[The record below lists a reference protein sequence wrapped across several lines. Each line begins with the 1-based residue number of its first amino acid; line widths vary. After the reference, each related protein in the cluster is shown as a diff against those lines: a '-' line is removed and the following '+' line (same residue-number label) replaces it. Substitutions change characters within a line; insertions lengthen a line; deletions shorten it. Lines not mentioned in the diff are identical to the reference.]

1 MMREIKLGDK
11 VRCKITGFMGTAV
24 ARTEFINGCT
34 QYNVVGN
41 VAKDGKYPEEIN
53 IDIESLEVLIVKKKV
68 IKKSDTGGAT
78 TRGIKQRGY

>member
-11 VRCKITGFMGTAV
+11 VKCKITGFIGTAV
-24 ARTEFINGCT
+24 ARTEYINGCT
-34 QYNVVGN
+34 QYNVVGK
-41 VAKDGKYPEEIN
+41 VAKDGKYPEEMS
-53 IDIESLEVLIVKKKV
+53 IDIESLEVLLVKKKA